1 LTESCTGIIA
11 DVQYGE
17 AGEAGGDDE
26 DEYLACE
33 TKSGKIYKVNA
44 SDKSFLKE
52 KFKNGGFKSGET
64 ELSFDDDATVDE
76 DSAAII
82 SKTPPG
88 LAKKK
93 KKRGQQRKLA
103 QVEGDV
109 SVLVVRVIASDGA
122 TSSSQS
128 ALSDSVFGNN
138 ADGNGADAVNL
149 KSQYEDCSHNKLRFQ
164 EAPDRTGTSISIAN
178 GSTTVTVST
187 ATTEGDGVM
196 RNAIT
201 SELNTQFG
209 VSSPT
214 QLAKHVMYC
223 LPSGTMSGI
232 AYAYINSWNSV
243 YSNQWCTYVSAQ
255 MHGKFAITKSCYY

>member
-1 LTESCTGIIA
+1 MTESCTGIIA
-11 DVQYGE
+11 DVQYDKDEEGE
-17 AGEAGGDDE
+17 GDDE

-33 TKSGKIYKVNA
+33 TKSGMIYKVNA
-44 SDKSFLKE
+44 ANKSFLKE
-52 KFKNGGFKSGET
+52 KFKKGGFKSGET
-64 ELSFDDDATVDE
+64 ELSFDDDATIDE
-76 DSAAII
+76 DGAAII
-82 SKTPPG
+82 SNTPPG

-93 KKRGQQRKLA
+93 KPNQKRNLA
-103 QVEGDV
+103 QVEGDI
-109 SVLVVRVIASDGA
+109 SVLVVRVVASDGA
-122 TSSSQS
+122 TSISQS

-149 KSQYEDCSHNKLRFQ
+149 KSQYAECSHNKLNFI
-164 EAPDRTGTSISIAN
+164 EASDRTGTSTSIAN
-178 GSTTVTVST
+178 GSTTVTVTTS
-187 ATTEGDGVM
+187 TTEGDGVM

-201 SELNTQFG
+201 AELNSQFG

-243 YSNQWCTYVSAQ
+243 YSNQWCTYLSAQ
-255 MHGKFAITKSCYY
+255 MHGEFTITKSCYY